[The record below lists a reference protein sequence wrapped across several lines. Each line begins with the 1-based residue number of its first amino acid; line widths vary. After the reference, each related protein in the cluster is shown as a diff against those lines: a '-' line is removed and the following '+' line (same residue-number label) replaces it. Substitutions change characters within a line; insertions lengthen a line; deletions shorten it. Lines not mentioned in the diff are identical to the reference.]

1 MEDKV
6 CDGCRYL
13 GSEDALKGYVPDRC
27 MKTGRVLQVRPGMA
41 GSSFL
46 RRPAWCK
53 ESKNNKTVK
62 CDL

>member
-46 RRPAWCK
+46 RRPAWCQQ
-53 ESKNNKTVK
+53 ENNNKGVGK
-62 CDL
+62 